1 MIKTSILAKSLMAL
15 LLVFSLGTGARAAEN
30 LDPENTLYLDLQ
42 YGRVVIE
49 LYPRVAPRH
58 VARVKEL
65 VRQKF
70 YDNLKFH
77 RVIEG
82 FMAQTGDPQGNG
94 RGGSGQKIRAEFS
107 AIPHDRGIVSMARAS
122 SPNSADSQFFIVLED
137 SPHLN
142 RKYSV
147 FGKVVSGMEF
157 VDQIKKGY
165 GQGGT
170 VRDPDIILRLRV
182 AADVAG

>member
-1 MIKTSILAKSLMAL
+1 MIKTSIFAKSLMAL
-15 LLVFSLGTGARAAEN
+15 LLVFSLGTSVRAAEN

-70 YDNLKFH
+70 YDSLKFH
-77 RVIEG
+77 RVIDG
-82 FMAQTGDPQGNG
+82 FMAQTGDPLGNG

-122 SPNSADSQFFIVLED
+122 SPNSADSQFFIVLDD

-147 FGKVVSGMEF
+147 FGKVVSGMEY
-157 VDQIKKGY
+157 VDRIKKGI
-165 GQGGT
+165 GAGGT

-182 AADVAG
+182 AADVE